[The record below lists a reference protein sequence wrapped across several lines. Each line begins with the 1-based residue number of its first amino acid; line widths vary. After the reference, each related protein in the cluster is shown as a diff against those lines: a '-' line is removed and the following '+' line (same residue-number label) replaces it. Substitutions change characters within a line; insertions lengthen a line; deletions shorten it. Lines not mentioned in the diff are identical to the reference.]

1 MVWKKSDGTNV
12 KVGRSWVDDSN
23 IRHPTNWSIWT
34 DAQKKAVGLTW
45 EDDVDTSFDD
55 RFYWA
60 KGIER
65 KLADVNVVDDDGNAV
80 IDPTTGKQ
88 MVQLGLKSIWVTRT
102 KTTANSLL
110 SSSDWYVTR
119 KAEASTAIPS
129 DISTYRTDVRTA
141 SKTIED
147 KINGC
152 ADLDALK
159 ALFVV
164 PTDSDGEPTGN
175 APIYDFPDEVN

>member
-1 MVWKKSDGTNV
+1 MVWKKSDGTHV
-12 KVGRSWVDDSN
+12 KVGKSWVDDNN

-65 KLADVNVVDDDGNAV
+65 NLADVNVVDDDGNAV
-80 IDPTTGKQ
+80 IDPMTGKQ
-88 MVQLGLKSIWVTRT
+88 MIQLGLKSIWVAKT
-102 KTTANSLL
+102 KTTANGLL
-110 SSSDWYVTR
+110 STSDWYVTR
-119 KAEASTAIPS
+119 KAETDTAIPS
-129 DISTYRTDVRTA
+129 DISTYRTGVRTA

-152 ADLDALK
+152 ADLDAFK

-164 PTDSDGEPTGN
+164 PTDSDGNPTGN
-175 APIYDFPDEVN
+175 SPITDFPDEVN